1 MLNFARLPHYCK
13 TNVSRSFFFYTKKFK
28 MKQINAIPK
37 LVFDNHFT
45 DKEFKY
51 YDYACFISIL
61 DIDNNEQKF
70 DKSIDNFLQVK
81 MWDIEEDL
89 FENGELKYEKPNDN
103 ELKNIVDFINKHKD
117 KSVFIVHCSAGIS
130 RSGAVA
136 TFLYDKFLSEI
147 DKEQFRRENKYIR
160 PNLYILNRLKSLDT
174 VALELPLTEKGFAM
188 VGKSKPKFSTHH

>member
-1 MLNFARLPHYCK
+1 
-13 TNVSRSFFFYTKKFK
+13 
-28 MKQINAIPK
+28 MKQVKAIPK
-37 LVFDNHFT
+37 LVFDKNFT

-103 ELKNIVDFINKHKD
+103 ELKKIVDFINKHKE
-117 KSVFIVHCSAGIS
+117 KSVFMIHCSAGIS
-130 RSGAVA
+130 RSGAQRTQAYRRVRPCA
-136 TFLYDKFLSEI
+136 RRRCGAEPALSGA
-147 DKEQFRRENKYIR
+147 
-160 PNLYILNRLKSLDT
+160 
-174 VALELPLTEKGFAM
+174 V
-188 VGKSKPKFSTHH
+188 